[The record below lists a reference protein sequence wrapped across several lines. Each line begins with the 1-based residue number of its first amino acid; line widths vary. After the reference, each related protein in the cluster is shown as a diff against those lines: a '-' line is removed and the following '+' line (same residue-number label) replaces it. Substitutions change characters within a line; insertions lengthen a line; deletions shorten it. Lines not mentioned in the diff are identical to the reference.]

1 MIADTLQ
8 KIVETTPGAIAAIFM
23 DGDGIAIEQFVGE
36 SDVEIEIVAAEFS
49 VRFKS
54 LRTAAR
60 TLELGG
66 VNDMTIKMDE
76 ATLVVRFLGEYY
88 VVLVLRPEGLTGKGR
103 YQLRATAS
111 AFLDML

>member
-23 DGDGIAIEQFVGE
+23 DGDGIAIEQHMAE
-36 SDVEIEIVAAEFS
+36 SDIDIEIVGAEFS

-54 LRTAAR
+54 LQSAAR
-60 TLELGG
+60 ALELGG
-66 VNDMTIKMDE
+66 INDMTIKTDE

-103 YQLRATAS
+103 YQLRASAS